1 METYHDN
8 WNACLLFRNKQLT
21 KQLKDYQNASAL
33 AECSPSLLVSMGQLL
48 RLHQHPSYGLVRDEA
63 EWANLFTVI
72 DMLYGDCLSE
82 TLSSYGLSMQELKLC
97 YLVRARL
104 GNKAIAV
111 LFNIASRSVLK
122 AKQRIKGKLALS
134 ATDCLDKYIQQH

>member
-33 AECSPSLLVSMGQLL
+33 AECSSSLLVSMGQLL

-72 DMLYGDCLSE
+72 DMLY
-82 TLSSYGLSMQELKLC
+82 
-97 YLVRARL
+97 LVRARL

-111 LFNIASRSVLK
+111 LFNITPRSVLK

-134 ATDCLDKYIQQH
+134 ATDCLDTYIQQY

>member
-48 RLHQHPSYGLVRDEA
+48 CLHQHPSYGLVRDEA

-104 GNKAIAV
+104 GNKAIA
-111 LFNIASRSVLK
+111 
-122 AKQRIKGKLALS
+122 
-134 ATDCLDKYIQQH
+134 CLLYTSPSPRD

>member
-1 METYHDN
+1 ME
-8 WNACLLFRNKQLT
+8 
-21 KQLKDYQNASAL
+21 
-33 AECSPSLLVSMGQLL
+33 
-48 RLHQHPSYGLVRDEA
+48 
-63 EWANLFTVI
+63 NLFTVI

-82 TLSSYGLSMQELKLC
+82 KLSSYGLSMQELKLC

>member
-48 RLHQHPSYGLVRDEA
+48 CLHQHPSYGLVRDEA

-111 LFNIASRSVLK
+111 LFNITPRSVLK
-122 AKQRIKGKLALS
+122 AKQRRKGKLALS
-134 ATDCLDKYIQQH
+134 ATDCLDTYIQQY